1 MEIHGFSVSGY
12 RCLADIAEVPIRNPT
27 ILAGVNDGGK
37 STALNA
43 LGFLLGGP
51 SPIDSDRTIS
61 RPDDA
66 DPPGGLDNGR
76 FAEVRVT
83 GRFAL
88 STEEQDAL
96 GLPPELLLRR
106 VVRNGEVR
114 YQHMT
119 QACEDPDLR
128 DLENRSL
135 EELKALA
142 TSRDLDVTGHQGHRK
157 TYLEPLGNLVKT
169 LPVVDAWL
177 APSQAILQQLPEFIE
192 FRDDDPEAVIRQTL
206 MGVYRSI
213 LQDPN
218 ITRRLKAAE
227 QLIRDQLIEEASRL
241 RDHIKMRCPD
251 LPNISI
257 DPTVSFRDQF
267 PSVRIEAGQTESE
280 MVGLGAAG
288 SGRRQ
293 RVALAT
299 WEFAQDVLQVRI
311 SAARPTVICYDEPDT
326 HLDYGHQRNLAELIR
341 EQSQHEGVKVLVA
354 THALNLIDRVP
365 IENVVHLAH
374 TSGRTT
380 VELLLRTDHN
390 KIDEFLINVATAM
403 GLRTSVLLHERC
415 FVAVEGS
422 TEAQVFP
429 VLFRLATGLPLQ
441 SAGLTLI
448 AANGNAGAVELARHL
463 AEKQRPVAVVVD
475 EDTFTSRST
484 KKRFREAA
492 LKAAGID
499 PAIVHR
505 VGARELEDLFTDSQ
519 WAAAANRLWPRKD
532 GRKWKKDDIATART
546 ADKFS
551 DALIRMIKTGAP
563 GSAPREKPSYLLG
576 LVQRLRKPS
585 DVPQQLR
592 EVFDALVETAR

>member
-1 MEIHGFSVSGY
+1 LEILSFSVSGY
-12 RCLADIAEVPIRNPT
+12 RCLADIADVPMRNPT
-27 ILAGVNDGGK
+27 ILTGVNDGGK
-37 STALNA
+37 STAITA

-51 SPIDSDRTIS
+51 SPPDSDRTIS

-66 DPPGGLDNGR
+66 DPPGGLDEGR
-76 FAEVRVT
+76 FAEIRVA
-83 GRFAL
+83 GRFVV
-88 STEEQDAL
+88 STDEQDAL
-96 GLPPELLLRR
+96 GVPPQILLRR
-106 VVRNGEVR
+106 VVRNGEAR
-114 YQHMT
+114 YEYMT
-119 QACEDPDLR
+119 QACEDPELR
-128 DLENRSL
+128 GLENRSL
-135 EELKALA
+135 EELKVIAV
-142 TSRDLDVTGHQGHRK
+142 SRDLNVKGHQGHRK
-157 TYLEPLGNLVKT
+157 TYLEPLEDLAKT

-177 APSQAILQQLPEFIE
+177 PPSQALLERLPEFIE
-192 FRDDDPEAVIRQTL
+192 FRDDNPEAVIRQTL

-227 QLIRDQLIEEASRL
+227 QHIRGQLIEEASRL
-241 RDHIKMRCPD
+241 RDHLRMRCPD
-251 LPNISI
+251 LPNIEI

-299 WEFAQDVLQVRI
+299 WEFAQDVLRERV
-311 SAARPTVICYDEPDT
+311 SAARPTLICYDEPDT

-341 EQSQHEGVKVLVA
+341 EQSQHDGVSVLVA

-390 KIDEFLINVATAM
+390 EIDEFLINVATAM

-475 EDTFTSRST
+475 EDTFTSKST
-484 KKRFREAA
+484 RKRFREAA

-499 PAIVHR
+499 PAVVHR
-505 VGARELEDLFTDSQ
+505 VGARELEDLFADSQ

-532 GRKWKKDDIATART
+532 GRRWKKSDIAATRT

-551 DALIRMIKTGAP
+551 DALIRMIKADAP
-563 GSAPREKPSYLLG
+563 GSAPREKASYLLG
-576 LVQRLRKPS
+576 LVQGLRVPS

-592 EVFDALVETAR
+592 EVFDALVEVAR